1 LDIDSVQ
8 AVAMAIS
15 KTADINTTTIMI
27 THYARILNY
36 LDKLDYV
43 HVFAEGKILKT
54 GDSSLAGELEEKGY
68 DWVVGKKSD

>member
-1 LDIDSVQ
+1 
-8 AVAMAIS
+8 
-15 KTADINTTTIMI
+15 MI

-43 HVFAEGKILKT
+43 HVFAQGKILKS